1 MTFYNVRKIMVDKA
15 ICMCSIETSGEK
27 MHKFDTTPQTGDRK
41 IGRSVGEG
49 GVAAQTI

>member
-1 MTFYNVRKIMVDKA
+1 MVDKA

-27 MHKFDTTPQTGDRK
+27 MHKFDTTVALNHKRVIVKLDGQL
-41 IGRSVGEG
+41 GR